1 MLQRISPELNQNKDV
16 FFEDAEEF
24 PAIEI
29 DTPFLTPVTATT
41 PKTPDQETFQ
51 RLTDE
56 TLDDPS
62 KKSLIVKS
70 RYGSGKTTFV
80 QRLIKERKPKRVL
93 FITYRQ
99 TLARDIMKNFGKL
112 GFKNYLDAAENP
124 SVWEAPKLII
134 QIDSLMRLW
143 SESEG
148 SFKKAYDMIILD
160 ESESLLAHIDE
171 KTMEKKEIGIF
182 NFFDALLKQCGKIL
196 FMDGDM
202 SQRSLTFA
210 KYYGDLTYIKNKNID
225 GNKVMNI
232 IQDEEQWKEQLRT
245 DLTKY
250 FKADPKFRVCVVS
263 QSSNRVDSLYNE
275 IREEF
280 PHLVVKKLVGQDGGE
295 TKREFFEDINKT
307 LDDANVFLYSPV
319 IEAGVDTT
327 VPVKKVYG
335 ILCSNSNSQRAFLQ
349 MINRCRK
356 VEEPRM
362 DFLKGDGL
370 DLNSNYNFWR
380 FAEV

>member
-1 MLQRISPELNQNKDV
+1 MNQ
-16 FFEDAEEF
+16 
-24 PAIEI
+24 
-29 DTPFLTPVTATT
+29 
-41 PKTPDQETFQ
+41 
-51 RLTDE
+51 
-56 TLDDPS
+56 
-62 KKSLIVKS
+62 
-70 RYGSGKTTFV
+70 
-80 QRLIKERKPKRVL
+80 
-93 FITYRQ
+93 
-99 TLARDIMKNFGKL
+99 
-112 GFKNYLDAAENP
+112 
-124 SVWEAPKLII
+124 
-134 QIDSLMRLW
+134 
-143 SESEG
+143 
-148 SFKKAYDMIILD
+148 KAFY
-160 ESESLLAHIDE
+160 LAHIDE

-210 KYYGDLTYIKNKNID
+210 KYYGELTYIKNKNID
-225 GNKVMNI
+225 GNKVMNL

-245 DLTKY
+245 DLTTY

-319 IEAGVDTT
+319 IEAGVDIT
-327 VPVKKVYG
+327 VPIKKVYG

-349 MINRCRK
+349 MISRCRK

-362 DFLKGDGL
+362 DFLKSEGL
-370 DLNSNYNFWR
+370 DLNGNFNFWR
-380 FAEV
+380 FAEVQEQNKHTVDETRAEFIFEDGEIKMQENALNKHRKSISIYNTVEQLNKHPKLFINYLRRLAEAKGIKFEVQAKTEGTTTTKRKTKANVKVEQITRARDLTPEE